1 MMGPPGPAGPAGAP
15 GPAGPQGAPGAPGA
29 SGVLAQRGSQGFK
42 GPPVSVGLGVIRDL
56 RVFRALPGFRG
67 PRVQRAQQAL
77 LVVEKLRGT
86 TSVSP
91 APRSVAVMVSEHCR
105 RHAATSLRTPYP
117 VGQVIICVH
126 RRHRPWRCGR

>member
-1 MMGPPGPAGPAGAP
+1 MHRALRDPKALQARPEPL
-15 GPAGPQGAPGAPGA
+15 
-29 SGVLAQRGSQGFK
+29 VNLAQRGSQGFK
-42 GPPVSVGLGVIRDL
+42 GPPVSVVLGESKGH

-67 PRVQRAQQAL
+67 PPVQRAQQAL
-77 LVVEKLRGT
+77 LVVETLRGT

-105 RHAATSLRTPYP
+105 RHAATSLRAPYP